1 MSTASPLFSV
11 IRDRA
16 VSAALRMREAMSK
29 LNDDRGRED
38 LLLHIGLHEGPCL
51 AVMLN
56 DRQDYFGQ
64 TVNVA
69 SRVQHL
75 AQSRAILTTA
85 QVMRDPRVVE
95 ILAAASI
102 TPQHRAIDLRG
113 VSDRMDIFELP

>member
-1 MSTASPLFSV
+1 
-11 IRDRA
+11 
-16 VSAALRMREAMSK
+16 MREAMAA
-29 LNDDRGRED
+29 LNQERGRED

-75 AQSRAILTTA
+75 ARSRSIFTTG
-85 QVMRDPRVVE
+85 QVMGDPRVAEV
-95 ILAAASI
+95 LAAASI
-102 TPQHRAIDLRG
+102 VPVRRAFDLRG
-113 VSDRMDIFELP
+113 VTETMDVFEIP